1 MTTRHGIEVYA
12 MACFSWRNKKK
23 APLYKKVQYKVK
35 WGIDQNQFGNVEYVY
50 AV

>member
-12 MACFSWRNKKK
+12 MACFSWPNKKK
-23 APLYKKVQYKVK
+23 APFHKKVQREEKR
-35 WGIDQNQFGNVEYVY
+35 GIDQNQFGNVEYVY